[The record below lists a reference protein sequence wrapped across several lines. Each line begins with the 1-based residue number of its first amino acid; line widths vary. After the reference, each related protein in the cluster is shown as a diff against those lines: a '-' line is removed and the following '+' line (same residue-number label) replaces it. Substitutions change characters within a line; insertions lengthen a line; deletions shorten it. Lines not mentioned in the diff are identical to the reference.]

1 MDNNAQFRI
10 SPRVVEALRP
20 IISDMTRVMAFQ
32 QAHAGDTN
40 SKVPD
45 WVSAAKRCCCH
56 VVFDGRQQAKL
67 AIAKRS
73 DGKLWCT
80 ACGREISTDFSKES
94 SEKLLAA
101 LAEVN
106 KVLLFGMI
114 NGLDDRAA
122 QSIVSVKAVMP
133 DIIQM
138 NAELNQK
145 LDNNQKAAKVTGAIG
160 DEYRGEFAAMYNT
173 GDAFTTMHG

>member
-40 SKVPD
+40 YKVPD

-138 NAELNQK
+138 KQAGLIDNAGCGRDQIRQENERLHQIEIRLPK
-145 LDNNQKAAKVTGAIG
+145 ERI
-160 DEYRGEFAAMYNT
+160 
-173 GDAFTTMHG
+173 